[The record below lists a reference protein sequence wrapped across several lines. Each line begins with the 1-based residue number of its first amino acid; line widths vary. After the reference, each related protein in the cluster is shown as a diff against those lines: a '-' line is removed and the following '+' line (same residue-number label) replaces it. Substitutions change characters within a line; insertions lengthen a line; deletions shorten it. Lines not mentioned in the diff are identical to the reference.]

1 MIQTDS
7 RLITLNSNDGIS
19 LNGDYKSNILFDM
32 GNITGED
39 EDIQYI
45 ECCLEDLQLPVSWY
59 LINDTNNILHYIYNS
74 TNFTITLTKGNYN
87 GTTLIN
93 ECKKLFLE
101 NNLTADIVLN
111 QISGLLTFKF
121 ENVISNIIFNY
132 NLSKNLM
139 DLLGFTGSTNGVAF
153 TCEKPMNLLG
163 VMKINICSNSLS
175 NTGSFSSNKLLNNN
189 IINTINVN
197 VPSYHQI
204 NYVNKV
210 SHYQRLKSKILNS
223 IDIQLLSDS
232 NLFIEM
238 NDINWSLT
246 LHLKIYRKYSTDLK
260 KLNLNFEKEKNEEK
274 NEKEDK
280 EDKDEEINDLD
291 ILTQPKNQPKKKSN

>member
-59 LINDTNNILHYIYNS
+59 LINDTNNILHYVYN
-74 TNFTITLTKGNYN
+74 NINYTITLTKGNYN
-87 GTTLIN
+87 GTTIIT
-93 ECKKLFLE
+93 EMKKLFLQ
-101 NNLTADIVLN
+101 NTLVADIVLS

-121 ENVISNIIFNY
+121 ENPISNIVFNY

-139 DLLGFTGSTNGVAF
+139 DLLGFTASTNGVAF

-163 VMKINICSNSLS
+163 IMKINICSNSLS

-189 IINTINVN
+189 IINTISVN
-197 VPSYHQI
+197 VPAYHQI
-204 NYVNKV
+204 SYNNKV

-223 IDIQLLSDS
+223 IDIQLLDDS
-232 NLFIEM
+232 SNYIEM
-238 NDINWSLT
+238 NDINWSAT
-246 LHLKIYRKYSTDLK
+246 IHLKIYRKYSTDLK
-260 KLNLNFEKEKNEEK
+260 KLNLNLENKKDEEK
-274 NEKEDK
+274 NQKDDEDEKD
-280 EDKDEEINDLD
+280 DEINDLD
-291 ILTQPKNQPKKKSN
+291 ILTQPKKKSN

>member
-59 LINDTNNILHYIYNS
+59 LINDTNNILHYIYN
-74 TNFTITLTKGNYN
+74 NINYTITLIKGNYN
-87 GTTLIN
+87 GTTLIT
-93 ECKKLFLE
+93 EFKKLFLQ
-101 NNLTADIVLN
+101 NTLVADIVLS

-121 ENVISNIIFNY
+121 ENPISNIQFNY

-139 DLLGFTGSTNGVAF
+139 DLLGFTASTNGVAF

-163 VMKINICSNSLS
+163 IMKINICSNSLS

-189 IINTINVN
+189 IINTISVN

-204 NYVNKV
+204 SYNNKV

-223 IDIQLLSDS
+223 IDIQLLDDK
-232 NLFIEM
+232 NQFIEM
-238 NDINWSLT
+238 NDINWSMT
-246 LHLKIYRKYSTDLK
+246 IHLKIYRKYLTDLK
-260 KLNLNFEKEKNEEK
+260 KLNLNLENKKEEK
-274 NEKEDK
+274 NEKDE
-280 EDKDEEINDLD
+280 EDEEINDLD
-291 ILTQPKNQPKKKSN
+291 ILTQPKKKSN

>member
-59 LINDTNNILHYIYNS
+59 LINDTNNILHYVYN
-74 TNFTITLTKGNYN
+74 NINYTITLIKGNYN
-87 GTTLIN
+87 GTTLIT
-93 ECKKLFLE
+93 EFKKLFLQ
-101 NNLTADIVLN
+101 NTLVADIVLS

-121 ENVISNIIFNY
+121 ENPISNIQFNY

-139 DLLGFTGSTNGVAF
+139 DLLGFTASTNGVAF

-163 VMKINICSNSLS
+163 IMKINICSNSLS

-189 IINTINVN
+189 IINTISVN

-204 NYVNKV
+204 SYNNKV

-223 IDIQLLSDS
+223 IDIQLLDDK
-232 NLFIEM
+232 NQFIEM
-238 NDINWSLT
+238 NDINWSMT
-246 LHLKIYRKYSTDLK
+246 IHLKIYRKYLTDLK
-260 KLNLNFEKEKNEEK
+260 KLNLNLENKKDEEI
-274 NEKEDK
+274 NEKED
-280 EDKDEEINDLD
+280 EDEEINDLD
-291 ILTQPKNQPKKKSN
+291 ILTQPKKKSN

>member
-59 LINDTNNILHYIYNS
+59 LINDTNNILHYVYN
-74 TNFTITLTKGNYN
+74 NINYTITLTKGNYN
-87 GTTLIN
+87 GTTIIT
-93 ECKKLFLE
+93 EMKKLFLQ
-101 NNLTADIVLN
+101 NTLVADIVLS

-121 ENVISNIIFNY
+121 ENPISNIVFNY

-139 DLLGFTGSTNGVAF
+139 DLLGFTASTNGVAF

-163 VMKINICSNSLS
+163 IMKINICSNSLS

-189 IINTINVN
+189 IINTISVN
-197 VPSYHQI
+197 VPAYHQI
-204 NYVNKV
+204 SYNNKV

-223 IDIQLLSDS
+223 IDIQLLDDL
-232 NLFIEM
+232 NQFIEM
-238 NDINWSLT
+238 NDINWSAT
-246 LHLKIYRKYSTDLK
+246 IHLKIYRKYSTDLK
-260 KLNLNFEKEKNEEK
+260 KLNLNLENKKDEEK
-274 NEKEDK
+274 NQKDDEDEKD
-280 EDKDEEINDLD
+280 DEINDLD
-291 ILTQPKNQPKKKSN
+291 ILTQPKKKSN